1 MPMKAFDLEQ
11 LRDAHKAGGQ
21 LYHEFLRVPAL
32 NCGLY
37 VLPAGKPDPQQP
49 HDEDEVY
56 YVIGGKGRFQAGD
69 DDAEVG
75 SGSVLFVAA
84 GDPHRFHSI
93 TEDLE
98 ILVFFASWATPD

>member
-1 MPMKAFDLEQ
+1 MPMNAFSLAE
-11 LRDAHKAGGQ
+11 LRAAHGAAGQ

-37 VLPAGKPDPQQP
+37 ILPAGGPDPQQP

-56 YVIGGKGRFQAGD
+56 YVIGGRGRFQAGED
-69 DDAEVG
+69 DVEVRPG
-75 SGSVLFVAA
+75 AVLYVAA
-84 GDPHRFHSI
+84 RDPHHFYDI

-98 ILVFFASWATPD
+98 ILVFFASGAPGA

>member
-1 MPMKAFDLEQ
+1 MEHLRLQDL
-11 LRDAHKAGGQ
+11 RSAHREGGT

-37 VLPAGKPDPQQP
+37 VLPAGERDPQQP

-56 YVIGGKGRFQAGD
+56 YVIAGRGRFRASAEDVAVGPGD
-69 DDAEVG
+69 
-75 SGSVLFVAA
+75 VLYVAA
-84 GDPHRFHSI
+84 KDPHHFHSI

-98 ILVFFASWATPD
+98 ILVFFAATAG